1 MIQTMPLVIPSTVP
15 SSRESV
21 KLAPCT
27 GCSPSGIDRPETQWD
42 GRLPM
47 FRLVLFDIDGTL
59 IRTQG
64 AGVRAFA
71 ATFDEVFGL
80 PQATETLSFA
90 GRTDRGLVEEVFEQN
105 QIERT
110 QQNVDRFFEAYL
122 SRLTDFLPADQHD
135 PLPGTRELIA
145 HLRALPHPPVIG
157 LLTGNHPRGAE
168 LKLGHY
174 GIWQEFEMGI
184 FGGEHPNR
192 NDIARDALAWA
203 NDNLPAV
210 DPAEILVIGDTER
223 DIECARAIGAKVL
236 AVATGNRSIADLQE
250 HQPNW
255 VASDLHPDSLTD
267 LF

>member
-1 MIQTMPLVIPSTVP
+1 
-15 SSRESV
+15 
-21 KLAPCT
+21 
-27 GCSPSGIDRPETQWD
+27 
-42 GRLPM
+42 M

-59 IRTQG
+59 IRTHG

-145 HLRALPHPPVIG
+145 HLRARPEAPVIG

-168 LKLGHY
+168 LKLDHY

-203 NDNLPAV
+203 NDNLPTV

-223 DIECARAIGAKVL
+223 DIECARAIDAKVL
-236 AVATGNRSIADLQE
+236 VVATGNRSIADLQA
-250 HQPNW
+250 HQPDW